1 MSKITKNHLKNI
13 VKECLV
19 EILAEGLYPDK
30 RKQQTK
36 KHRLKENVL
45 SKRNLMQSGI
55 SRQSSK
61 VKKRNSSYLDNI
73 KYGID
78 NMRSDN
84 QSSPVGYTGQTNLT
98 KDPVLNEIL
107 ADTANT
113 TLLEQSAAAKNK
125 VMPLRSAGDKAARVV
140 DASSPEDIFGEDAAS
155 KWASL
160 AFAPTISR

>member
-1 MSKITKNHLKNI
+1 MNKITKNHLKSI

-19 EILAEGLYPDK
+19 EILAEGIYPD
-30 RKQQTK
+30 RKKPQTK
-36 KHRLKENVL
+36 KQRLKENIL
-45 SKRNLMQSGI
+45 SKRSLVQSGV
-55 SRQSSK
+55 SKQTYERKEKSSK
-61 VKKRNSSYLDNI
+61 YLDSI

-78 NMRSDN
+78 NMRTERQQPS
-84 QSSPVGYTGQTNLT
+84 GYSGKTNLT

-113 TLLEQSAAAKNK
+113 TLLEQSAAAKNRA
-125 VMPLRSAGDKAARVV
+125 MPVRSAGDNAARVV

-160 AFAPTISR
+160 AFADPISR